1 MLLLDIIAIPRRV
14 LDTVRAVPK
23 PIVRDTVTVPSDTT
37 DTVASTLSVHGGY
50 RQQLADA
57 APIPSGNMGM
67 TGDDLLWTILAVV
80 VALGLCFYFIKK
92 FRRTQQHTS
101 NKETL

>member
-14 LDTVRAVPK
+14 LDTVRSVPK

-57 APIPSGNMGM
+57 APIPSGSMGM
-67 TGDDLLWTILAVV
+67 TGDDLFWTILAVV

-92 FRRTQQHTS
+92 YRRTQQQTS